1 MPDPNLCEAPM
12 TPEQIQ
18 MVKTSFAAVAPIAEQ
33 AGMMFYDRLFTV
45 DPSLRP
51 LFKGDIE
58 EQSRTLMRMIAVAVN
73 GLDQLDTIVP
83 AVQALGVRHA
93 GYGVTN
99 THYDTVAG
107 ALLWTLGQ
115 GLGAAFT
122 PEVEVAWVEAY
133 TLLATT
139 MRAAAA
145 EHQA

>member
-1 MPDPNLCEAPM
+1 MPDPNPREAPM

-18 MVKTSFAAVAPIAEQ
+18 IVKTSFAAVAPIAEQ

-51 LFKGDIE
+51 LFKGDIKK
-58 EQSRTLMRMIAVAVN
+58 QSRALMRMIAVAVN

-99 THYDTVAG
+99 AHYDTVAG

-115 GLGAAFT
+115 GLGDTFT
-122 PEVEVAWVEAY
+122 PEVEAAWVEAY

-139 MRAAAA
+139 MQAAAREA
-145 EHQA
+145 A